1 MNKYRRSP
9 EKNAVEA
16 ALHSFERGELEMAR
30 MHKPGYRRKM
40 RRTNNKHIKKAKYTS
55 H

>member
-1 MNKYRRSP
+1 MNKYK
-9 EKNAVEA
+9 EYQKYDDQNA
-16 ALHSFERGELEMAR
+16 ALRNIEHQELTAAR

-40 RRTNNKHIKKAKYTS
+40 RHTNNKHTRKAKYTS

>member
-1 MNKYRRSP
+1 MNKYRKFP
-9 EKNAVEA
+9 EKNAMDA

-40 RRTNNKHIKKAKYTS
+40 RRANNKYNRKTKYTS